1 MLCSEKRKEGSAA
14 AGGAVEEAHK
24 IIKAHARAHSGRRE
38 TDTRGSNYL
47 CDIESFA
54 KTNPS
59 LPSLLADSPSSARML
74 HKRKGGRNDMA
85 QLSPG
90 AADEERAGRREE
102 REGGERR

>member
-1 MLCSEKRKEGSAA
+1 M
-14 AGGAVEEAHK
+14 EEAHK
-24 IIKAHARAHSGRRE
+24 IITVADGRRE
-38 TDTRGSNYL
+38 TDTHGSNYL

-59 LPSLLADSPSSARML
+59 SPPSLLADSPSSARML

-90 AADEERAGRREE
+90 AADEEQEGGGKRRREG
-102 REGGERR
+102 RGGG